1 MKKTAILIGIIL
13 LSLFSGYAQEA
24 RHTISLACSGT
35 SCEFDSRRVHQ
46 VRRIV
51 SLASSITK
59 NLYLLGAQGRIVGC
73 TRYCE
78 TDPADSIPV
87 IADAVNVNL
96 EQVLQLR
103 PDIVLASGLTHPRIL
118 EGLKRLGIHTLRL
131 NQPTHFED
139 ICQQL
144 EQLGELS
151 GKKELAMQINRECR
165 ERLQKVQER
174 IPEGKRPTVFFQL
187 GADPLFTALPNTFMD
202 DYIRLSGGINLA
214 SGLNNGMVSK
224 EFVLLK
230 NPDVIFITA
239 MGLLTQA
246 QKKEW
251 QKITALTAVKKDR
264 IFLLDDSV
272 CSPTPI
278 IFVETVE
285 EMARLM
291 SF

>member
-1 MKKTAILIGIIL
+1 MLSSL
-13 LSLFSGYAQEA
+13 LPGCAQEA
-24 RHTISLACSGT
+24 
-35 SCEFDSRRVHQ
+35 Q
-46 VRRIV
+46 RIV

-59 NLYLLGAQGRIVGC
+59 NLYLLEAQGRIVGC

-78 TDPADSIPV
+78 TDPADSIPI
-87 IADAVNVNL
+87 IADAVNVNM

-131 NQPTHFED
+131 NQPVHFEE

-174 IPEGKRPTVFFQL
+174 IPKRRPTVFFQL
-187 GADPLFTALPNTFMD
+187 GANPLFTALPNTFMD

-239 MGLLTQA
+239 MGVLTQE

-278 IFVETVE
+278 VFVETVE
-285 EMARLM
+285 EMAHLM